1 MIHFSHKDILWEIIG
16 VKTLSI
22 SRLLRKI
29 TIQEPMFER
38 IIVVYRRAKS
48 KKESDRG
55 IYVRHFKKIPMADM
69 DIVLVTVVSSLNKST
84 PTIKVL
90 APILSAV
97 IGFCAKT
104 YLSLSVKEV
113 IISFFILM
121 EQSKAT
127 RQVFPGQPAPS
138 TTVTVPQPPGICPRL
153 VKPTALHLLL
163 CFTFTVA

>member
-69 DIVLVTVVSSLNKST
+69 DIVLV
-84 PTIKVL
+84 
-90 APILSAV
+90 
-97 IGFCAKT
+97 
-104 YLSLSVKEV
+104 KEV

>member
-69 DIVLVTVVSSLNKST
+69 DIVLV
-84 PTIKVL
+84 
-90 APILSAV
+90 
-97 IGFCAKT
+97 
-104 YLSLSVKEV
+104 KEV

-127 RQVFPGQPAPS
+127 RQLLRERIS
-138 TTVTVPQPPGICPRL
+138 EMR
-153 VKPTALHLLL
+153 ALQVVVSSCNKADFIKGASPETQGKTLRRNA
-163 CFTFTVA
+163 TKTI